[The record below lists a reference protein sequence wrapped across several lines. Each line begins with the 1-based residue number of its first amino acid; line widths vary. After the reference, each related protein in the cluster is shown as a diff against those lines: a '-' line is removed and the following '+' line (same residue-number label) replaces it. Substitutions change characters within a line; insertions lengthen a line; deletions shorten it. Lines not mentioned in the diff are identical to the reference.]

1 MKSAL
6 FSISLFTICLFT
18 VFTVPSFAAGT
29 TTVECQPIYGGGQ
42 TCPQAPNI
50 AINKQVKNPQTG
62 SFVDNLNV
70 NDPKFSPNQTV
81 SFKITLTN
89 TGNVNMASVN
99 IRDIFPQF
107 VNFISGPGSFDTNTK
122 TLSFTVSNLSTN
134 ESRTFDISGKVISND
149 QLPDNKGIV
158 CVVNQAI
165 ATMSTDGQQTSQDN
179 SEFCIQKQAV
189 EQPTTKGGLKVFPQ
203 PQVATTPSTG
213 PGALPLLA
221 LLPSG
226 VLGFLLRKRSVKK

>member
-1 MKSAL
+1 MRKYLLS
-6 FSISLFTICLFT
+6 FSVFTIFLFT
-18 VFTVPSFAAGT
+18 VFTVPIFAAGT

-50 AINKQVKNPQTG
+50 AINKQVKNLQTG

-70 NDPKFSPNQTV
+70 NDPKFSPNQNV
-81 SFKITLTN
+81 SFKIILTN

-107 VNFISGPGSFDTNTK
+107 VNFTSGPGSFDTNTK
-122 TLSFTVSNLSTN
+122 TLSFTVSNLNVN
-134 ESRTFDISGKVISND
+134 ESRTFDVSGQVISSD
-149 QLPDNKGIV
+149 QLPNDKGIV

-165 ATMSTDGQQTSQDN
+165 ATVSTNGQQTSQDN
-179 SEFCIQKQAV
+179 SEFCIQKQVLA
-189 EQPTTKGGLKVFPQ
+189 ETTKGGLKVFPQ
-203 PQVATTPSTG
+203 PQVVTTPSTG
-213 PGALPLLA
+213 PEAWALLA

-226 VLGFLLRKRSVKK
+226 VLGFLLRKRSIKK